1 MIKTILLI
9 IFLTLS
15 SFAVDNL
22 RAQQQDVLY
31 VQTLIE
37 KEETI
42 AKNFEKYLLREF
54 EIPTIAQLQTD
65 DYLGTNF
72 SLGNRMGVSIDFNTS
87 NSLEIKYAITK
98 SEYINEKSE
107 KKYLVDLYNRD
118 LYRDN
123 TYVILNNDTSS
134 SHIEIKLK
142 SLEAKNIFNI
152 LTKENK
158 KIELSC
164 KSNLK
169 NVYCNNDEKTIRWYD
184 DSSNWIEYSK
194 KEFKDGNVNISSP
207 MSKEKRKELKVG
219 SHIFLNKN
227 SQSVRF
233 YEED

>member
-98 SEYINEKSE
+98 SEYTNEKSE